1 MLIGSGAR
9 MPDAFR
15 HIFDVSPQ
23 AAQWTPL
30 DYTYDTIL
38 THFSLPFIVLLTKFI
53 GPTYQAGSFFRAA
66 LIVQAYMTRDPMD
79 YHDALMP
86 LHGFVYTR
94 ALLFMF
100 GIMGPSIVFKGNINF
115 SEAYSLAVFGA
126 AVTAVSHCSSPWAPP
141 MYMATVFFIGV
152 LSRWNSKM

>member
-9 MPDAFR
+9 MPDTFR

-23 AAQWTPL
+23 AAQRTPV

-38 THFSLPFIVLLTKFI
+38 THFSPFIVLLTEFI
-53 GPTYQAGSFFRAA
+53 GPTYQAGSFLRAA

-100 GIMGPSIVFKGNINF
+100 GIMGPSIKLEDNINLR
-115 SEAYSLAVFGA
+115 EAYSLAVFGA
-126 AVTAVSHCSSPWAPP
+126 AVAAVSHCSSPWAPP
-141 MYMATVFFIGV
+141 MYMATVCLIGV
-152 LSRWNSKM
+152 LSRWNAKM